1 MKKLLLILLC
11 LPIIIM
17 SQNIKYSKAQ
27 IYYKNQAEYNLLKI
41 KGVVLDHVKMKKNV
55 FIESDFSSVDISV
68 AKQLGFKVNVLIDDV
83 QEYYINRNLLD
94 ISSDKAPNNSC
105 SNSNSNYTTPA
116 NYNHGSMG
124 GYLTY
129 NQVMSEIDSMAILFP
144 NIITVR
150 SSISTFT
157 THEGRSLYWVKIS
170 DNPNIDENEPEI
182 LYDAVHHAR
191 EPMSIQQLI
200 YYMWYLLENYSSNSE
215 VQTIIDNTE
224 LYFVPFVNPDGF
236 IHNET
241 TNPNGGGMWRKNRRN
256 HLNGDFGVDNNR
268 NYNYID
274 GTNGSVWGTNGISFN
289 TYSDVYC
296 GTNAFSEPENQA
308 MKWFVEQHEFRLT
321 LNNHSYSHLLL
332 YPFGFDVNQYSS
344 DHNTYFAISNL
355 MTSSNNMDSQLAWEL
370 YPASGNSDDFMY
382 GDTIGH
388 GKIFSF
394 TPEIGTGL
402 QGFWPASS
410 DIDPLC
416 RSMMPLNLMAAHLVG
431 NYAETTDKHSVS
443 FVSVSG
449 FILYDITRYGL
460 QSPANFTVSIFPISN
475 NIQNIG
481 SPNQYN
487 NMSILQTNLDS
498 ISYSLSA
505 NISPGDV
512 IEYVIVL
519 NNGLYSFNDTI
530 SKVYGAPQLI
540 YSNNGS
546 SISGWSNQFSW
557 GTTSSAFQSSPS
569 SITDSPFGNY
579 SNNTNNK
586 ISLSNSV
593 SLNNSFAAYASFW
606 AKWDIEDNWDY
617 VQFEVSDDNGNSWT
631 PQCGIYTE
639 EGAVDQDIGQ
649 PVYDGLQSNW
659 IKEIIDLSDYLNQD
673 ILVRF
678 KIITDGANTSDGFY
692 FDDFE
697 INVIFNTVLGCTD
710 SSACNYDPAAT
721 INNNI
726 CDYSSASFDTI
737 IANNNYNWL
746 GVVYNVSGD
755 YIDTLVN
762 SVGCDSIA
770 NLNLTITNTTG
781 IVDVINNKS
790 ILVKITDILGQVIPY
805 RENTLLFYIFDD
817 GTFEKKIILE

>member
-11 LPIIIM
+11 LPMIVL
-17 SQNIKYSKAQ
+17 SQNTKYSKAR
-27 IYYKNQAEYNLLKI
+27 IYYQDQSGYNLLKTNRI
-41 KGVVLDHVKMKKNV
+41 VLDHVKMKKNV
-55 FIESDFSSVDISV
+55 FIESDFSSFDISV
-68 AKQLGFKVNVLIDDV
+68 AKQLGFKVEVLIDDV
-83 QEYYINRNLLD
+83 QEYYINRNLLE
-94 ISSDKAPNNSC
+94 IKNEKVLNNLC
-105 SNSNSNYTTPA
+105 SNGNVNYTTPV

-129 NQVMSEIDSMAILFP
+129 NQVMSEIDSMAVLFP
-144 NIITVR
+144 NLITVR
-150 SSISTFT
+150 SPISTFT
-157 THEGRSLYWVKIS
+157 TYEGRNLYWVRIS
-170 DNPNIDENEPEI
+170 DNPNINENEPEI

-215 VQTIIDNTE
+215 VQTIINNTE

-236 IHNET
+236 IYNET
-241 TNPNGGGMWRKNRRN
+241 TYPNGGGMWRKNRRN
-256 HLNGDFGVDNNR
+256 HLNGSFGVDNNR
-268 NYNYID
+268 NYNYTD

-308 MKWFVEQHEFRLT
+308 MKWFVEQHEFRLA

-332 YPFGFDVNQYSS
+332 YPFGFDINQYSP

-388 GKIFSF
+388 AKIFSF

-410 DIDPLC
+410 DIDLLC
-416 RSMMPLNLMAAHLVG
+416 KSMMPLNLKAAHLVG
-431 NYAETTDKHSVS
+431 NYAETTDKDLFS
-443 FVSVSG
+443 FVSVNG

-460 QSPANFTVSIFPISN
+460 QSPANFTVSIIPISN

-487 NMSILQTNLDS
+487 NMSMLQTDFDS
-498 ISYSLSA
+498 ISYSLST
-505 NISPGDV
+505 NILPGDL
-512 IEYVIVL
+512 IEYVIVM

-530 SKVYGAPQLI
+530 RKVYGTPQVL
-540 YSNNGS
+540 YSNNGT
-546 SISGWSNQFSW
+546 SISGWNNQFFW
-557 GTTSSAFQSSPS
+557 GTTSSTFQSSPS

-579 SNNTNNK
+579 DNNTNNT

-593 SLNNSFAAYASFW
+593 SLNNSVAAYASFW

-617 VQFEVSDDNGNSWT
+617 VQFEVSDNNGMTWV

-639 EGAVDQDIGQ
+639 EGAVDQDMGQ

-659 IKEIIDLSDYLNQD
+659 VREIINLSDYLNQD

-678 KIITDGANTSDGFY
+678 KIITDGANTYDGFY

-697 INVIFNTVLGCTD
+697 INVILNAALGCTD
-710 SSACNYDPAAT
+710 SSACNYDSLAT

-726 CDYSSASFDTI
+726 CNYNSTSFDTI

-746 GVVYNVSGD
+746 GVIYNVSGD
-755 YIDTLVN
+755 YTDTLVN
-762 SVGCDSIA
+762 SVGCDSIVQ
-770 NLNLTITNTTG
+770 LNLTITNTTG
-781 IVDVINNKS
+781 VYDLTNKKQ
-790 ILVKITDILGQVIPY
+790 LVKITDVLGQETPY
-805 RENTLLFYIFDD
+805 RRNTPLFYIYDD
-817 GTFEKKIILE
+817 GTVEKKIIIE